1 MAMTRGTKAFYASVG
16 TLTAALLVLGGVMWI
31 GGEEDVPE
39 EGKPS
44 AGASRKPGAVPTLTP
59 QPDWVEPDRWVAL
72 PRPEETAESG
82 LGVKFEAEELG
93 AVAMLV
99 AQQSYTAE
107 KSDTVF
113 KRQMDSY
120 RAYFSAADRLPERE
134 GAVREGRKQADAK
147 VRQTLGLPAEGDYPP
162 GVSVTSRVK
171 GFKIYHSEEGEV
183 GAYLL
188 TASSY
193 RAGETEKEQV
203 AYSVAP
209 LVAVWEAGDWKVSS
223 KATQRLEPVRKA
235 NPVPK
240 AAAVGDTRFNT
251 QGWTAIRE
259 AS

>member
-1 MAMTRGTKAFYASVG
+1 MTRRIKTFYASVG

-31 GGEEDVPE
+31 GGEEGVPE

-44 AGASRKPGAVPTLTP
+44 ASASRKPGAVQTFTP

-72 PRPEETAESG
+72 PRPEETDEAG

-99 AQQSYTAE
+99 AQQTYVAE
-107 KSDTVF
+107 GKNTVF
-113 KRQMDSY
+113 ARQMDIY

-134 GAVREGRKQADAK
+134 GVVREGRKRADAK
-147 VRQTLGLPAEGDYPP
+147 VRQMMGLPAEGDYPP
-162 GVSVTSRVK
+162 GASVSSRVK
-171 GFKIYHSEEGEV
+171 GFKVYHSEEGKV

-188 TASSY
+188 TVSSY
-193 RAGETEKEQV
+193 RAGETEREQV
-203 AYSVAP
+203 AYTIAP

-223 KATQRLEPVRKA
+223 KAIQRLEPVRKM

-240 AAAVGDTRFNT
+240 AATVGDTRFNT
-251 QGWTAIRE
+251 EGWTAIRE